1 LTDVVEKSLKKIGI
15 TVSKPVLA
23 AICVIFGAIVIVFE
37 EVLAIAGGIF
47 LIIQGILLLIDYME
61 VKKQQEA
68 SPTVNKQIFF

>member
-1 LTDVVEKSLKKIGI
+1 M
-15 TVSKPVLA
+15 
-23 AICVIFGAIVIVFE
+23 IVIVFE

-47 LIIQGILLLIDYME
+47 LIIQGILLLTDYME